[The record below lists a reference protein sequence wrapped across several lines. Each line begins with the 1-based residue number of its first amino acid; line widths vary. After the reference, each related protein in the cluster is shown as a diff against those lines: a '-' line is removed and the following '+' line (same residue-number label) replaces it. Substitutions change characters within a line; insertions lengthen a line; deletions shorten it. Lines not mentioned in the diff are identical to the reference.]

1 MIVERDM
8 HDHPKTVKLAR
19 RLGIHADSAAVLVQR
34 LWGHCEA
41 RRTDFLGTDP
51 EDLAAIARFTGK
63 AKVLLD
69 ALLGCVWVEKTDAG
83 FVAHGWAEV
92 NKGWLAKVSG
102 GKWRAEQA
110 KRDAAGRMATD
121 TSKPPASPVNPARS
135 TPRSSQVAGQLPADS
150 ANGSCQLSGRE
161 AGAVEG
167 SGVESTPTVPKGTE
181 ESLNQVVETA
191 IHQLNTLF
199 SRPKKRMG
207 QKSRFA
213 LEALALDGSLPLDDE
228 HWAALTAFYAVRA
241 DYPKERMWRD
251 SPERIAE
258 DLLSEVTKAQT
269 WLASKGIDFGPQRK
283 ADVPEPV
290 PHRWQEWL
298 EHAGYPVETP
308 WKDADAPAKREFR
321 AWRESKEAK
330 EEKAA

>member
-19 RLGIHADSAAVLVQR
+19 RLSIHPDSAAVLVQR

-51 EDLAAIARFTGK
+51 EDLAAIARFPGK
-63 AKVLLD
+63 AKTLLD

-121 TSKPPASPVNPARS
+121 TSKPPASPASPAVS
-135 TPRSSQVAGQLPADS
+135 TPRSSQVADQHPANS
-150 ANGSCQLSGRE
+150 ANGRSQLAGSE

-167 SGVESTPTVPKGTE
+167 SGVESTPVVPLQGTADV
-181 ESLNQVVETA
+181 LNSVVETA
-191 IHQLNTLF
+191 IQQLNQLF
-199 SRPKKRMG
+199 SRKKKSMG
-207 QKSRFA
+207 GGAKFE
-213 LEALALDGSLPLDDE
+213 LERLAMEGVLPLPAEDWSALATFYRQRGE
-228 HWAALTAFYAVRA
+228 H
-241 DYPKERMWRD
+241 PQEKMWRN

-258 DLLSEVTKAQT
+258 QLLSEIDKAKT
-269 WLASKGIDFGPQRK
+269 WLTTQGIDFGAQK
-283 ADVPEPV
+283 NEGETEGE
-290 PHRWQEWL
+290 PHRWREWL
-298 EHAGYPVETP
+298 AQAGYPD
-308 WKDADAPAKREFR
+308 DAAWTAADPSAKRDFR
-321 AWRESKEAK
+321 RWREKMEAP
-330 EEKAA
+330 